1 MDHYCQKVEG
11 YNSASTFIVSKYR
24 YGIII
29 HEIPLQSMFSFEIS
43 DGRCSML
50 FWDQTLF
57 TSTLLSFIVC
67 DECHRG
73 ANTTIFDQKIY
84 YNLAKTIV
92 FWPLPVCGSSILYF
106 QITTKYHK
114 NHLQKTAY
122 QNLIWFSIKMEIYTL
137 MHQLSFPAS
146 KEMGFS
152 PTPGNPVKNMLFPQK
167 QRW

>member
-1 MDHYCQKVEG
+1 
-11 YNSASTFIVSKYR
+11 
-24 YGIII
+24 
-29 HEIPLQSMFSFEIS
+29 MFFFRMSDDISFVV
-43 DGRCSML
+43 L
-50 FWDQTLF
+50 WDQALL
-57 TSTLLSFIVC
+57 TSTPLSFIVC
-67 DECHRG
+67 DVCHHE
-73 ANTTIFDQKIY
+73 ANTTIFDKKIY
-84 YNLAKTIV
+84 QNLAKTIV